1 MKIFPED
8 SVSSSVKQLFL
19 LRLMSAGSRV
29 LLILVK
35 LVMKSKSAV
44 DYIVGFRQDDMS
56 RPRPSSI
63 IKLEKGGVIKII
75 RE

>member
-1 MKIFPED
+1 MKIFPDD
-8 SVSSSVKQLFL
+8 SVSSSVKQSFL
-19 LRLMSAGSRV
+19 PANVSGQPGAANFSE
-29 LLILVK
+29 I
-35 LVMKSKSAV
+35 SDEIKSAV

>member
-1 MKIFPED
+1 
-8 SVSSSVKQLFL
+8 
-19 LRLMSAGSRV
+19 
-29 LLILVK
+29 
-35 LVMKSKSAV
+35 
-44 DYIVGFRQDDMS
+44 GFRQDDMS